1 MPISFIVFVLIGF
14 IIVAVGAYRLG
25 AHFSHAAKREQ
36 PEEKNSIPYD
46 KCVAG
51 NTSKF
56 QYGSLTDARDGETYR
71 TIRIGNQVWM
81 AENLRFHAEGSFA
94 PNNHEEN
101 VKVYGRLYTWNSAL
115 GLPDEPPEDST
126 ASHLDMTKQIREKN
140 YQGIAPEG
148 WHIPSNKEWET
159 LMSNFPEESSGIELR
174 AECCWQRPGEDS
186 VGFFAL
192 PAGYRFDNGTYCQ
205 FGKRA
210 RFWSKDEYGKSNAYR
225 LSLTENSMDIEGVY
239 RSDAISVRCVKN
251 A

>member
-159 LMSNFPEESSGIELR
+159 LMAQLKSSDEDLR
-174 AECCWQRPGEDS
+174 SGCFWRKPGRDS
-186 VGFFAL
+186 LGFFAL
-192 PAGYRFDNGTYCQ
+192 PAGYRFGNGSFLH
-205 FGKRA
+205 FGDRT
-210 RFWSKDEYGKSNAYR
+210 RFWSKDEYCGRSNAYR
-225 LSLTENSMDIEGVY
+225 FGITEESMYIEGIY
-239 RSDAISVRCVKN
+239 RSDAISVRCIQN
-251 A
+251 S